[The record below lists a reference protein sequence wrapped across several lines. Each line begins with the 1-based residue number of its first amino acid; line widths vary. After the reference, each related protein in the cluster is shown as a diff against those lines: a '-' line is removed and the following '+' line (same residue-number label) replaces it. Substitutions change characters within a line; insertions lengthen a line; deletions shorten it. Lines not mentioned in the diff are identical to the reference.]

1 MLTANVH
8 KTFTASRDPEA
19 EQLLTEVLQQMGTEL
34 ASTGLTVCLGGSYGR
49 GEGGVRQDRDK
60 GILYND
66 LDLFVFGEKNSQHEE
81 MLKAVSHR
89 YEKMLRIDVDFS
101 RITPLKEIRS
111 NARRL
116 MMQELKR
123 GYALVCGPD
132 VLQSHLPEFPASE
145 LPFSECCRLLLN
157 RGMGL
162 LLAGEKIKENSAD
175 TDFILRN
182 INKALLGTGDAMLI
196 ASGNYKWR
204 LSERKEALKEFGL
217 SLEHQALY
225 EKAALFKSAPTAQVP
240 SDLLTFWKQARN
252 FYLAGLF
259 QCAGAQEGEN
269 LLAHLYERCAKSD
282 ELSFIHLF
290 KYCLKSRSFRCRGMK
305 YLTMPPVAQLLPGV
319 CAALQHDTP
328 VSLDRSGTV
337 YRQWLL
343 FN

>member
-19 EQLLTEVLQQMGTEL
+19 EQLLADVLQKMGAEL
-34 ASTGLTVCLGGSYGR
+34 SSTGLTVCLGGSYGR

-66 LDLFVFGEKNSQHEE
+66 LDFFVFGKKSRQHETL
-81 MLKAVSHR
+81 LKEISHR
-89 YEKMLRIDVDFS
+89 YEKMLHIDVDFS
-101 RITPLKEIRS
+101 RITDPGEIKS
-111 NARRL
+111 SARRL

-123 GYALVCGPD
+123 SYALVCGPD
-132 VLQSHLPEFPASE
+132 VLAALLPEFPASA

-162 LLAGEKIKENSAD
+162 LLAGEKIARNASD

-204 LSERKEALKEFGL
+204 LAERKEALKALGL
-217 SLEHQALY
+217 SAEYQALY
-225 EKAALFKSAPTAQVP
+225 ERAAAFKSAPTAQGVT
-240 SDLLTFWKQARN
+240 DLLSFWQQAKG

-259 QCAGAQEGEN
+259 RCAGCQQTDD
-269 LLAHLYERCAKSD
+269 LLKHLYDRCSESD
-282 ELSFIHLF
+282 ELSFIHFF
-290 KYCLKSRSFRCRGMK
+290 KYCLKSRSFCCRGMK
-305 YLTMPPVAQLLPGV
+305 YFFLPPVAQLLPGV
-319 CAALQHDTP
+319 SAALQHSAP
-328 VSLDRSGTV
+328 VSLDRSGRL